1 MRKHLIKLQY
11 QQLQGLIGQRDKLQ
25 IKTDELRRQQLAL
38 EQARAKLVAPPQHIS
53 AMNLLNQ
60 GHIRQQLDRVL
71 VGHLQQVQIA
81 EQDQARLTRLS
92 QVQAG
97 KVKGLE
103 LLELKREQEARHK
116 QQRQEWEQQLE
127 WCLNSSRKRKL
138 EAIR

>member
-1 MRKHLIKLQY
+1 MRKHLIKLQH

-25 IKTDELRRQQLAL
+25 TKTDELRRQQQAL
-38 EQARAKLVAPPQHIS
+38 EQARALLSTPPLHIS

-71 VGHLQQVQIA
+71 VGHLQQLAIA

-103 LLELKREQEARHK
+103 LLELKRAQETRHQ

-127 WCLNSSRKRKL
+127 WCLNKR
-138 EAIR
+138 

>member
-1 MRKHLIKLQY
+1 MRKHLIKLQH

-25 IKTDELRRQQLAL
+25 LKTEHLRRQQQAL
-38 EQARAKLVAPPQHIS
+38 EQARAQLIAPPQHIS

-71 VGHLQQVQIA
+71 ISHQQQVHIA

-103 LLELKREQEARHK
+103 LLELKRAQAARQK

-127 WCLNSSRKRKL
+127 WCLKDSRKL
-138 EAIR
+138 

>member
-1 MRKHLIKLQY
+1 MRKHLITLQH

-25 IKTDELRRQQLAL
+25 IKTEQLRRQQSAL
-38 EQARAKLVAPPQHIS
+38 EQARAQLIAPPQHIS

-71 VGHLQQVQIA
+71 VSHQQQVHIA

-92 QVQAG
+92 QIQAG

-103 LLELKREQEARHK
+103 LLELKREQAARQKH
-116 QQRQEWEQQLE
+116 QRQEWEQQLE
-127 WCLNSSRKRKL
+127 WCLNSRKR
-138 EAIR
+138 